1 MIILFHRFNYKI
13 NNEMKELHSSLV
25 VEGDDGHK
33 TAMAKTVGL
42 PVAIVAKMLLNG
54 DIKNRGVLVP
64 VEQEVYA
71 PILME
76 LKKYGIH
83 FIDKQII

>member
-1 MIILFHRFNYKI
+1 
-13 NNEMKELHSSLV
+13 
-25 VEGDDGHK
+25 
-33 TAMAKTVGL
+33 
-42 PVAIVAKMLLNG
+42 MLLNG

-71 PILME
+71 PILLE